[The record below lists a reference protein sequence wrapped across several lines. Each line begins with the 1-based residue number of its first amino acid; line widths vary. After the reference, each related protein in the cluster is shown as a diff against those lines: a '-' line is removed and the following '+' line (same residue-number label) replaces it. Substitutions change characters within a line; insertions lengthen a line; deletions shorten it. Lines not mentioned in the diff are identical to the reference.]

1 MIATIASVAIDH
13 GQAELALQV
22 NPFDYLGRHSKAT
35 AYATEAE
42 YNDAVRSHSV
52 SRARGRGDRDNH
64 HFRVSSSEGLA
75 AVARC
80 SFSGDAPAGE
90 A

>member
-42 YNDAVRSHSV
+42 YNDAVVTACLEHEV
-52 SRARGRGDRDNH
+52 EAIAITD

-75 AVARC
+75 AVAQC

>member
-42 YNDAVRSHSV
+42 YNDAVVTACLEHEVEAIAITTISV
-52 SRARGRGDRDNH
+52 SPAPK
-64 HFRVSSSEGLA
+64 VSPLLLGL
-75 AVARC
+75 
-80 SFSGDAPAGE
+80 PA
-90 A
+90 